1 MIRRISLLAV
11 SIGLVAGLVAAAADA
26 TFVLKSGERHSGQL
40 VYQGTDK
47 VSLVINGR
55 ERAFPFDDI
64 ALIAFTNVDITRQ
77 EVDKLPTSA
86 NPPELEMHMLVFRDG
101 RTLKGKLHDF
111 KGEMISFDS
120 RGDGGQVR
128 REQFQMDQ
136 VARLYLSAP
145 ASRSLF
151 GNAPA
156 GGVVTQ
162 PGEVPGRRTV
172 RVEANR
178 AWTDTGLDVRMRD
191 RITFNANGT
200 IRIGNEEAGPNGS
213 SERPTRPSIPVRTLN
228 VGALIGR
235 IDNGTPFAIGSRT
248 QPVVMRSSGRLF
260 LGVNDDHLADNS
272 GYFEVI
278 VSR

>member
-1 MIRRISLLAV
+1 MIRRISLLAA

-40 VYQGTDK
+40 VYHGTDK
-47 VSLVINGR
+47 VGLVINGQ

-64 ALIAFTNVDITRQ
+64 ALIAFAGVDINRQ
-77 EVDKLPTSA
+77 EIDQLPTSD
-86 NPPELEMHMLVFRDG
+86 NPPELERHMLVFRDG

-111 KGEMISFDS
+111 KGEMISFDT
-120 RGDGGQVR
+120 RTEGGSVDRRQIPMNQVS
-128 REQFQMDQ
+128 
-136 VARLYLSAP
+136 RLYLSAP
-145 ASRSLF
+145 ASRNLF
-151 GNAPA
+151 GNAPV

-162 PGEVPGRRTV
+162 PGEVAGRRTV

-200 IRIGNEEAGPNGS
+200 IRIGTEEAGPNGS
-213 SERPTRPSIPVRTLN
+213 NERPTRPSIPVRTLN

-235 IDNGTPFAIGSRT
+235 IDNGTPFPIGSRT
-248 QPVVMRSSGRLF
+248 APVVMRSSGRLF

-272 GYFEVI
+272 GFFEVI